1 MLEQK
6 TTTRNVFLKAIT
18 EGTIRNLQ
26 QLKSSYR
33 TLVMRTHP
41 DALGSDQLI
50 DKFMTL
56 SSNYQEA
63 RAFLEAGIYLP
74 SPTTTAVGNN
84 SRLAFYQALQRLQVL
99 DAPYTFHRAENQQ
112 VIAQS
117 KRHARECFAKWNGD
131 CSKLY
136 GQAQQEYDRLKAG
149 KPSGPYLKNA
159 LALNVSP
166 VFHNIIAYHLTGI
179 GFYKKQ
185 VKQNLQAILQRLVDG
200 GYCALRDFIQ
210 SLIDDMD
217 SGPAVYGDSMHRPV
231 RIRLE
236 HKSDR

>member
-1 MLEQK
+1 M
-6 TTTRNVFLKAIT
+6 TTTTTNIFLKAIT
-18 EGTIRNLQ
+18 EGTIRNLY
-26 QLKSSYR
+26 QLKSAYR

-41 DALGSDQLI
+41 DTLGSDRLI
-50 DKFMTL
+50 DKFLTL

-63 RAFLEAGIYLP
+63 RAFLEAGVSSP
-74 SPTTTAVGNN
+74 SPTITAAGNN

-99 DAPYTFHRAENQQ
+99 DVPYTFHRADNQQ
-112 VIAQS
+112 VIAQT
-117 KRHARECFAKWNGD
+117 KRHARECFTTWNGD
-131 CSKLY
+131 HSGLY

-179 GFYKKQ
+179 AFYRKQ
-185 VKQNLQAILQRLVDG
+185 IKQNLDAILQRLLDG

-210 SLIDDMD
+210 LLIDDMEI
-217 SGPAVYGDSMHRPV
+217 GPAVYGDGMHGSV
-231 RIRLE
+231 RRRLE
-236 HKSDR
+236 HKGDR